1 MGKKKQ
7 KTPEPAG
14 EAVSTPETGAGES
27 EIIAQTWELAEPL
40 CAAEGMELIHVEY
53 QREAGGRILRV
64 YVEKAGGVS
73 LDDCTAVSRQL
84 SDILDIK
91 LTTEAP
97 YTLEVSSP
105 GAQRP
110 VSRAA
115 DFERFRG
122 YKAKIRVS
130 RPINGQKNFTGM
142 LAGFSDQTVWLTI
155 GQETI
160 GIAHSEIT
168 KARLVNYI

>member
-7 KTPEPAG
+7 KTPEPPG
-14 EAVSTPETGAGES
+14 EAVSSAEKAAS
-27 EIIAQTWELAEPL
+27 EAEIVAQTWALAEPL

-64 YVEKAGGVS
+64 YVEKPGGVS

-91 LTTEAP
+91 LATEAP

-110 VSRAA
+110 VSRPA

-122 YKAKIRVS
+122 YKAKIRVN

-142 LAGFSDQTVWLTI
+142 LAGYSDHTVWLSI
-155 GQETI
+155 GRETI
-160 GIAHSEIT
+160 GIAHSEII
-168 KARLVNYI
+168 KARLVN

>member
-1 MGKKKQ
+1 MEADSAPGK
-7 KTPEPAG
+7 E
-14 EAVSTPETGAGES
+14 AGES
-27 EIIAQTWELAEPL
+27 EIVAQTWALAEPL

-64 YVEKAGGVS
+64 YVEKPGGVS
-73 LDDCTAVSRQL
+73 LDDCTTVSRQL
-84 SDILDIK
+84 SDILDLK
-91 LTTEAP
+91 LATEAP

-142 LAGFSDQTVWLTI
+142 LAGYSDQTVWLTI
-155 GQETI
+155 GGETI
-160 GIAHSEIT
+160 GIAHSEII

>member
-7 KTPEPAG
+7 KIPEPAG
-14 EAVSTPETGAGES
+14 KAVSSPESTARES
-27 EIIAQTWELAEPL
+27 EIIAQTWALAEPI

-53 QREAGGRILRV
+53 QRESGGRILRI

-91 LTTEAP
+91 LTTEHP

-105 GAQRP
+105 GTQRP
-110 VSRAA
+110 LSRAV
-115 DFERFRG
+115 DFERFQG
-122 YKAKIRVS
+122 WKAKIRVS

-142 LAGFSDQTVWLTI
+142 LAGYSDHTVWLTI
-155 GQETI
+155 GRETI
-160 GIAHSEIT
+160 GIARSEII